1 MLPDELIS
9 VEAIQSR
16 VAELGNEISSD
27 YAGQELV
34 VIGVLLGAIVF
45 VADLVRRLEVPVELG
60 ALRAASYGGATQSS
74 GNVSLKWSLRPEVTG
89 RHVLVVEDIVDTGRT
104 LAVVRQRLMR
114 QKPESLAACA
124 LLSKPSRRV
133 CDVPVE
139 YCGFTIGDAFVVGY
153 GLDYRGMYR
162 NLPYIGVVN
171 T

>member
-1 MLPDELIS
+1 MHPDELIP
-9 VEAIQSR
+9 VEAIRSR
-16 VAELGNEISSD
+16 VAELGSEISGD

-45 VADLVRRLEVPVELG
+45 VADLVRRLDVPVELG
-60 ALRAASYGGATQSS
+60 ALRAASYGRGTESS
-74 GNVSLKWSLRPEVTG
+74 CSVSLNWSLRPEVRG

-104 LAVVRQRLMR
+104 LAAVRQRLVR

-139 YCGFTIGDAFVVGY
+139 YCGFTIDDRFVVGY